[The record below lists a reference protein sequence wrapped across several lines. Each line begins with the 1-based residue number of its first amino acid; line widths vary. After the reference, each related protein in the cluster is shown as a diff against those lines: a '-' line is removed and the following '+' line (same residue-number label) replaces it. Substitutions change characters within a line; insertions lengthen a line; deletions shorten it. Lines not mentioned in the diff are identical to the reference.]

1 MHLLIATE
9 PEDGHAL
16 LVKLAL
22 EQQGYDCT
30 LWYTTE
36 MPAKQIHSLFLNQQ
50 GLSWQPAVQ
59 QGKDFY
65 PFAKQFDVIWW
76 RRARF
81 PRIPETVFIDDK
93 EYVFKEN
100 KTFFEALT
108 TVIVPNAWWI
118 NAREAQR
125 KANSKPLQLQ
135 LAAQCAF
142 KIPQTLIS
150 NAPAAIREFVKKY
163 QHQGVIYKSFLPTY
177 WEKANAVK
185 VAYTAR
191 VQPSQLPSDAT
202 LQLVPGIFQEEIKK
216 RYELRVTCM
225 GSEVVAAKINSQRH
239 ECGQIDWRTI
249 PSHQLELEPYELDTA
264 TIHKIRRFMRHLGL
278 VFGCFDFIR
287 SSDGEL
293 YFLEV
298 NEQGQFFWIE
308 DLNPEI
314 LLLDRFVQF
323 LINKKPHFLYRR
335 TSPPLR
341 IEHFATAMERLQP
354 GQENNSIQSRN

>member
-22 EQQGYDCT
+22 EQQGHSST
-30 LWYTTE
+30 LWYTKE
-36 MPAKQIHSLFLNQQ
+36 MPAKQHHSLYLDKQ

-59 QGKDFY
+59 QGDGFC
-65 PFAKQFDVIWW
+65 PFAQQFEVIWW
-76 RRARF
+76 RRARL
-81 PRIPETVFIDDK
+81 PRIPDTVFIDDK
-93 EYVFKEN
+93 EYVLKEN

-108 TVIVPNAWWI
+108 TVIMPNAWWI

-135 LAAQCAF
+135 LAAQCEF

-150 NAPAAIREFVKKY
+150 NSPAAIREFVTKY

-177 WEKANAVK
+177 WEQGNAVK

-191 VQPSQLPSDAT
+191 VQADQLPSDSA

-225 GSEVVAAKINSQRH
+225 GTEVVAAKINSQRH
-239 ECGQIDWRTI
+239 ECGKIDWRII
-249 PSHQLELEPYELDTA
+249 PSHQLELEPYALDA
-264 TIHKIRRFMRHLGL
+264 VTIQRIRRLMRHLGI

-287 SSDGEL
+287 ASDGEL

-308 DLNPEI
+308 DLNPDI
-314 LLLDRFVQF
+314 LLLD
-323 LINKKPHFLYRR
+323 
-335 TSPPLR
+335 
-341 IEHFATAMERLQP
+341 
-354 GQENNSIQSRN
+354 